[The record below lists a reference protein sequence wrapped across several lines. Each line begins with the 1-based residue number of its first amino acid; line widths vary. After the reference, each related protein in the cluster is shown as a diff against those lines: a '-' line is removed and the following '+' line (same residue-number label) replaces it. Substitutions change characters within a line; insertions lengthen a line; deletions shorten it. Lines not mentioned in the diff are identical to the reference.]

1 MAFNRIYVSED
12 VDLRLRQL
20 KMRTGLTPNLLC
32 RLGFCLSLTEPLA
45 PDPQLYAE
53 GQAREFNRSTL
64 TGHWDIFFFALLR
77 ERRMIQG
84 VADLE
89 ADLEGQFKAH
99 LSRGVLMLY
108 QRLKGLEDLADL
120 VAEAQ
125 QRLEEKY
132 PELEKEML
140 YA

>member
-1 MAFNRIYVSED
+1 MAFNRIYIGED
-12 VDLRLRQL
+12 VDQRLRLL
-20 KMRTGLTPNLLC
+20 KTRTGLTPNLLC
-32 RLGFCLSLTEPLA
+32 RLGFCLSLTEPLI
-45 PDPQLYAE
+45 PDPQLYTE
-53 GQAREFNRSTL
+53 GQTREFNRSTL
-64 TGHWDIFFFALLR
+64 TGQWDTFFFALLR
-77 ERRMIQG
+77 ERRFTQDKG
-84 VADLE
+84 DPE

-99 LSRGVLMLY
+99 LSRGVLMLS

-125 QRLEEKY
+125 QRLKEKY